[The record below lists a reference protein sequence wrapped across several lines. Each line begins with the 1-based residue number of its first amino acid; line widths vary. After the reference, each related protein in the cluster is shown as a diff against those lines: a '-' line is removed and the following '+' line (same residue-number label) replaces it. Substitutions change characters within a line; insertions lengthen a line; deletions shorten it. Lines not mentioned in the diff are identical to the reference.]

1 MASPGER
8 SNSSRSTNS
17 LMPGRIVIAYDATKN
32 HSAREFQEIIANIQM
47 RDGMIQEVDTI
58 TVLGVLHK
66 VLHPLGFQMQIGP
79 DSFIGTGVPAIKGE
93 VSRMVDAL
101 TGMLQRSAEECE
113 GNGVGIEVKIVV
125 GAPLNKVV
133 VQEAVASNAT
143 WVVLNRHLRKE
154 TRFYLKHI
162 PSKVALT
169 LDNFSLEVLRPYC
182 SDKAT
187 VNTEHKLFYSLSKFV
202 PLLPVEYNTN
212 NGQSSVSP
220 CYRESMSSQE
230 SSDTLIIDE
239 ELGVLLFLMCSRS
252 ALILP
257 STGSYTK
264 VRNKYDNSPPV
275 MQKQGLRSHS
285 DVPVHHPASEMKL
298 AAKACNYSEVQIAR
312 DDFSSGKLEGH
323 GSNAKVET
331 KSLDSYI
338 MMQKQTKLQID
349 CDAPH
354 TSDEMKIE
362 LDSMACSYSDI
373 QIATND
379 FSSEN
384 LLGEGGYGV
393 VYKGQ
398 LKDGQLI
405 TVKVQKEGNTQGNTK
420 HVLEWHQRHAI
431 AIGIAKGLRYLH
443 EECRGSPIIHRDIRL
458 SKIYLTHEFVPLLG
472 DCGLAKW
479 EKNRYLAP
487 EYAENG
493 ICSVKTDVF
502 AFGIVLIQL
511 ISGQKAVDPTRDNNH
526 QSIRQW
532 AIPLI
537 QTLALEKL
545 VDPRLGDSYNTYE
558 LYQMAR
564 VAYLCIQIKPA
575 MRPTMGEVLHLL
587 EGKNDHLQHLTKQFI
602 PRFSNVQKQ
611 ILLQALV
618 V

>member
-1 MASPGER
+1 MGSMAKALIRGY
-8 SNSSRSTNS
+8 
-17 LMPGRIVIAYDATKN
+17 LMRN
-32 HSAREFQEIIANIQM
+32 
-47 RDGMIQEVDTI
+47 GMIQEVDTI

-79 DSFIGTGVPAIKGE
+79 DSFIGTRVRAIKGE

-101 TGMLQRSAEECE
+101 AGMLQRTAEECE

-133 VQEAVASNAT
+133 VQEAVSSNAT

-162 PSKVALT
+162 PCKVALI
-169 LDNFSLEVLRPYC
+169 LDNFSLEVLRPYY
-182 SDKAT
+182 SDKTT
-187 VNTEHKLFYSLSKFV
+187 VNTEHKLFYSLSKLV
-202 PLLPVEYNTN
+202 PLLPVEYITDNE
-212 NGQSSVSP
+212 QSSVSP
-220 CYRESMSSQE
+220 YYRESVSSQE
-230 SSDTLIIDE
+230 SSNSERSSFASSLTSKSKEQGFFSPDE
-239 ELGVLLFLMCSRS
+239 FGSNHQLEIS
-252 ALILP
+252 
-257 STGSYTK
+257 GSYTK
-264 VRNKYDNSPPV
+264 VINKHDNSPPV

-285 DVPVHHPASEMKL
+285 DVPVHHPASEMKFDL
-298 AAKACNYSEVQIAR
+298 DAKTCNVSEVQIAG
-312 DDFSSGKLEGH
+312 DDFSSGNLEGH
-323 GSNAKVET
+323 GTNAKVERE
-331 KSLDSYI
+331 SLDPYTV
-338 MMQKQTKLQID
+338 MQKQTKLQTD
-349 CDAPH
+349 CDAPR
-354 TSDEMKIE
+354 TSDEMKME
-362 LDSMACSYSDI
+362 LDLMGCSYSDI

-384 LLGEGGYGV
+384 LLGEGGFGV

-405 TVKVQKEGNTQGNTK
+405 TVKVQKEANTQDNTK
-420 HVLEWHQRHAI
+420 HVLEWNRRHAI

-443 EECRGSPIIHRDIRL
+443 EECRGSPIVHRDIRL

-472 DCGLAKW
+472 DCGIAKW
-479 EKNRYLAP
+479 EKNRYGIQTKLLGALEYLAP

-502 AFGIVLIQL
+502 SFGIVLIQL
-511 ISGQKAVDPTRDNNH
+511 ISGRKVVDPTRDNHH
-526 QSIRQW
+526 QSVRQW

-537 QTLALEKL
+537 QTLALDKL
-545 VDPRLGDSYNTYE
+545 VDPRLGDSYSTYE

-564 VAYLCIQIKPA
+564 VAHLCVQTKPA

-602 PRFSNVQKQ
+602 PRFSNVQKPA
-611 ILLQALV
+611 LLQALV